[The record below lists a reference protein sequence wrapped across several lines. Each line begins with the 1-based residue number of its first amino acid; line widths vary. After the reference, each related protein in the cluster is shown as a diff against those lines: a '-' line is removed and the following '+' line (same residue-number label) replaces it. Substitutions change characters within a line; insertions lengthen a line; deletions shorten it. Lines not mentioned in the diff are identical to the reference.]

1 MFWGYHHLR
10 KHPYSWW
17 LNQPIWKI
25 WSSKLDHET
34 PSNGV
39 KINNIWVATNQKWCV
54 LPCFYQTIGD
64 FLRFHVSFFRGT
76 LVFQNPTIC
85 QNCFQLKRP
94 IFIKKTD
101 IMINFFPFQLTK
113 YSDCAGFSCAK
124 ITAVHKLSTSEAA
137 CFHALAASFPLISW
151 IFAELID
158 PTTLEVGL
166 SLHFSWGINPQKL
179 TWQWKTPSFNRK

>member
-76 LVFQNPTIC
+76 LVFQNPTIY

-94 IFIKKTD
+94 IFIKK
-101 IMINFFPFQLTK
+101 NRHH
-113 YSDCAGFSCAK
+113 
-124 ITAVHKLSTSEAA
+124 V
-137 CFHALAASFPLISW
+137 HALAASFPLISW